1 MKLSLNRENTFCVS
15 LESRWPAMQER
26 LERLGIPCTRWE
38 ASLPDQT
45 YERFA
50 PHLNEFQRACAQSHV
65 CLWREMR
72 RTNLPY
78 AFILED
84 DVLFHK
90 DWRAMLDSWE
100 VDDPEWDLILLN
112 ASEKVEPE
120 DAWVTCSHQWL
131 TGAYVISQ
139 KGARWILTHF
149 KEKYEADCMTWVLQD
164 QGHSYARFP
173 WPVIQEGLDT
183 TIGSDVQAN
192 KAKVLSLLGERVS
205 NYS

>member
-15 LESRWPAMQER
+15 LDSRWPAMQER
-26 LERLGIPCTRWE
+26 LERLGIPCTRWK

-100 VDDPEWDLILLN
+100 VDDPEWDQIL
-112 ASEKVEPE
+112 
-120 DAWVTCSHQWL
+120 
-131 TGAYVISQ
+131 
-139 KGARWILTHF
+139 
-149 KEKYEADCMTWVLQD
+149 
-164 QGHSYARFP
+164 
-173 WPVIQEGLDT
+173 
-183 TIGSDVQAN
+183 
-192 KAKVLSLLGERVS
+192 
-205 NYS
+205 